1 MNRILSKLQPA
12 SPLRAGLGAA
22 LLATLPFA
30 AGCATQQQLQEYE
43 QEILLL
49 REEKA
54 QLQDENRR
62 LNSDLSRYESE
73 LANAVAARDELANR
87 PVPQFS
93 ELENAGLGVD
103 VRNGRVA
110 ITLPNSIT
118 FASGSAELTKQ
129 GQDAL
134 RLVSN
139 RLKSD
144 FGSGLYWIEGHTDN
158 DQPSR
163 GKFKTNRELSFA
175 RAMAVL
181 RYLVEQTGIS
191 DSQCVVAGHGEYR
204 PLTSNTSASGKA
216 QNRRVEIII
225 DQS

>member
-1 MNRILSKLQPA
+1 M
-12 SPLRAGLGAA
+12 GLA
-22 LLATLPFA
+22 LLAILPLVS
-30 AGCATQQQLQEYE
+30 GCATQRQLQEYE
-43 QEILLL
+43 QEILQL

-62 LNSDLSRYESE
+62 LDGELSRYEVDLTEALS
-73 LANAVAARDELANR
+73 ARDQVVNTPAPR
-87 PVPQFS
+87 FA
-93 ELENAGLGVD
+93 ELENAGMGVD

-118 FASGSAELTKQ
+118 FASGSATLTKQ
-129 GQDAL
+129 GQQAL
-134 RLVSN
+134 TLVSN
-139 RLKSD
+139 RLNSD
-144 FGSGLYWIEGHTDN
+144 FAGGLYWIEGHTDD

-163 GKFKTNRELSFA
+163 GQYKTNRELSFA

-181 RYLVEQTGIS
+181 RYLVEQTGVS

-204 PLTSNTSASGKA
+204 PLSSNTTASGKA